1 MTVIVVGSANVDTA
15 VTVHRH
21 PGPGETILA
30 DGGETGPG
38 GKGLNQAVAA
48 ARAGAPT
55 RFVGAVG
62 ADAGGASLAA
72 VLADEGVDARL
83 AQSPRPTGSAFVMVA
98 DGGENAIVVVPGANA
113 DAEAIGREARAA
125 IEGSAGRG
133 DVVLAQLEVP
143 VPTVQQAFADARER
157 GAATVLNAAPSR
169 ALPQALLDDTDVL
182 IVNQHECLDLA
193 CGATTDVDEA
203 AALLAARGAT
213 VVVTLGAAGAV
224 VLSGGT
230 VRRVAAFPVVAVDTT
245 AAGDTFCG
253 ALASRIAR
261 GDDLADAVR
270 FASAA
275 AALCV
280 QRRGAAA
287 SAPVLREIEELLAGS

>member
-62 ADAGGASLAA
+62 ADAGGASLAT

-125 IEGSAGRG
+125 IEDSAGRG

-182 IVNQHECLDLA
+182 IVNQHECRDLA
-193 CGATTDVDEA
+193 GGATTDVDEA

-261 GDDLADAVR
+261 GDDLAAAVR